1 MKRWLATLILISALL
16 PLAGCGTKLAT
27 VTGVVNLDGKPVSD
41 ATVIFVSEDGKDM
54 YTGTTNDGGNFTL
67 AHGDIP
73 GAKSGT
79 YKVTVTKYPKVEG
92 KSPTGESIDKD
103 YAQQMK
109 GTNTGKKAG
118 PPKGGGMMPGGGGMM
133 PPGGGGGMA
142 GGGGGSTA
150 RSELPDIYAS
160 VETTPLTAKVP
171 SEGPI
176 KLELKAKP

>member
-1 MKRWLATLILISALL
+1 MKRWLATLIFISALL

-27 VTGVVNLDGKPVSD
+27 VAGVVNLDSKPVSG
-41 ATVIFVSEDGKDM
+41 ATVVFISEDGKDM
-54 YTGTTNDGGNFTL
+54 YSGTTDDGGNFTL

-73 GAKSGT
+73 GAKAGT
-79 YKVTVTKYPKVEG
+79 YKVTVTKYPTVAG

-142 GGGGGSTA
+142 GGSTSK
-150 RSELPDIYAS
+150 SELPDIYAS